1 MYIRSI
7 IFFIAFWFTSIAS
20 YGQSFNY
27 SYTDPCTGVVKT
39 IPVSTNG
46 ITVTYYGQI
55 HTFQPTDFYNGGFE
69 SWAQT
74 VYSSFGNN
82 NPCASI
88 VGLPTGINIAQN
100 TAINFLS
107 IINSL
112 SAISDL
118 SSLGGAT
125 NLLSGI
131 GSVSGSTSNKK
142 KDDKKS
148 GSAQTDGTTTTTEG
162 SVSTPNG
169 GSTTS
174 GSSGNSGST
183 QTNGTATNTEG
194 SVSTPSGGSTTSGS
208 STNQGTG
215 NTNPTQPTQT
225 GGQTTQPP
233 VGSTQN
239 QTGTNGNNNTS
250 NTNSNSSGSSNTS
263 NNTNNTQPTT
273 GTNQT
278 QNPTTT
284 QNGNSQSGSTNSN
297 SGNANQ
303 NGSGSSNSNG
313 SSNQNGSGS
322 NSNDG
327 SSQEGKSGS
336 GNTQGS
342 ETPKEE
348 GGKTNLVGGA
358 VSTLANSTSSGKAA
372 STESRKPTILG
383 SSDFV
388 GFNFKDSDIDRGAK
402 FTGGYTSLRWD
413 GQRSHGILVDYTTA
427 LKGPNITGFYAIIKK
442 KRIDL
447 ISTTLTLGFDR
458 KTSVYGTLA
467 LGQMW
472 NIDKK
477 KKLKAVYML
486 TGSFGSVYGEEFV
499 GTAAIAGVMYD
510 WKISKRI
517 DIKLMG
523 LYVYAPY
530 VSYYNDILLKSPH
543 VVLPIIGTNI
553 GLTKR
558 FKLNINGGGAWALQ
572 ENALNYTIMMGTR
585 FLL

>member
-1 MYIRSI
+1 MNSRKFIL
-7 IFFIAFWFTSIAS
+7 FIAFLFVTIIS
-20 YGQSFNY
+20 YGQTFNY

-39 IPVSTNG
+39 MQIPTNG
-46 ITVTYYGQI
+46 ITVTYYGEVN
-55 HTFQPTDFYNGGFE
+55 TFQPSDFYNGGFE
-69 SWAQT
+69 SWAQG

-82 NPCASI
+82 NPCASV

-100 TAINFLS
+100 TATNFLS
-107 IINSL
+107 IVNSL

-118 SSLGGAT
+118 AALNGAT
-125 NLLSGI
+125 NILSGV
-131 GSVSGSTSNKK
+131 GSVSNASGNGGKKENKK
-142 KDDKKS
+142 
-148 GSAQTDGTTTTTEG
+148 GGNGTTTTNSEG
-162 SVSTPNG
+162 STQTPSGSSTPSGTSGNQG
-169 GSTTS
+169 TSSESSGTSNIQGSNTTGSTQSTQTGNQPSQPPVGSQQNQSGSNGSTNNNTS
-174 GSSGNSGST
+174 GSNSSGTSNTSGSTNNTQSSTGSNQTQTTNGT
-183 QTNGTATNTEG
+183 QTNGTQ
-194 SVSTPSGGSTTSGS
+194 S
-208 STNQGTG
+208 G
-215 NTNPTQPTQT
+215 NT
-225 GGQTTQPP
+225 
-233 VGSTQN
+233 
-239 QTGTNGNNNTS
+239 
-250 NTNSNSSGSSNTS
+250 SSGSSNA
-263 NNTNNTQPTT
+263 
-273 GTNQT
+273 
-278 QNPTTT
+278 
-284 QNGNSQSGSTNSN
+284 N

-303 NGSGSSNSNG
+303 NGSGTSGSNG

-322 NSNDG
+322 NTAGES
-327 SSQEGKSGS
+327 KGS
-336 GNTQGS
+336 GTENQQGGS
-342 ETPKEE
+342 EATKTEE
-348 GGKTNLVGGA
+348 GGKTNLVGGSVA
-358 VSTLANSTSSGKAA
+358 SIGNSTGSGSASS
-372 STESRKPTILG
+372 ESRKPTILG

-388 GFNFKDSDIDRGAK
+388 GFNFRDSDVSQGAK
-402 FTGGYTSLRWD
+402 VTGGYTSLRWD

-477 KKLKAVYML
+477 KKFKAVYML

-510 WKISKRI
+510 LKVSKRI

-558 FKLNINGGGAWALQ
+558 FKLNINGGGAWAIN